1 MEDRR
6 RTGDGAGP
14 AADEVPARAG
24 PGGPVPHVGV
34 ASGTAG
40 PGFPEPEPD
49 VVVERAPHRPV
60 SCSDLGHPLHPAAPL
75 VRRLLDAL
83 FADPATELSR
93 PGAEGTRHR
102 LERLR
107 AALRASSAGL
117 VAMGP
122 SGTACWTDPPPAG
135 TATALVGDLVSDL
148 RSVTGDGW
156 NGVPGR
162 VARAVDGTT
171 VLAVPLA
178 RTGADAGRL
187 LVVVR
192 PDPAMLVI
200 GEPLSVVLGGF
211 LTPRD
216 DLRENA
222 LEIEIGVLTALRSR
236 FGLLPDPLCERAL
249 DRYRSRLAS
258 LVMIFE
264 PVVRL
269 DPDPARVGIRGW
281 EALARRAEGERSAP
295 VGLLD
300 VATVW
305 GDRFVVE
312 RDGVLAATALR
323 TYVASHAAS
332 TWRGRRPKPLAINVA
347 VRSIMD
353 DRYVEELRAA
363 IAASGLPD
371 GGVTLEI
378 SEKDRIAPPPGEVW
392 LPSPMGY
399 FRDRIGLLAADLQVN
414 FAVDDFGV
422 GQASLDRLASLT
434 LTQIKIDRA
443 ILGHPLAR
451 EELGLVVQVAE
462 HALRRG
468 DAPRGRPIIMEG
480 VAPDTAV
487 PLSDIHA
494 VGIRFVQG
502 YLMGETASARL
513 RPLGR
518 DIRERVAALVGRP
531 VTTGA
536 AGDAPTLPRSSGNAP
551 VGTARR
557 RAARR

>member
-1 MEDRR
+1 
-6 RTGDGAGP
+6 
-14 AADEVPARAG
+14 
-24 PGGPVPHVGV
+24 
-34 ASGTAG
+34 
-40 PGFPEPEPD
+40 
-49 VVVERAPHRPV
+49 
-60 SCSDLGHPLHPAAPL
+60 
-75 VRRLLDAL
+75 
-83 FADPATELSR
+83 
-93 PGAEGTRHR
+93 
-102 LERLR
+102 
-107 AALRASSAGL
+107 
-117 VAMGP
+117 
-122 SGTACWTDPPPAG
+122 
-135 TATALVGDLVSDL
+135 
-148 RSVTGDGW
+148 
-156 NGVPGR
+156 
-162 VARAVDGTT
+162 
-171 VLAVPLA
+171 
-178 RTGADAGRL
+178 
-187 LVVVR
+187 
-192 PDPAMLVI
+192 
-200 GEPLSVVLGGF
+200 
-211 LTPRD
+211 
-216 DLRENA
+216 
-222 LEIEIGVLTALRSR
+222 
-236 FGLLPDPLCERAL
+236 
-249 DRYRSRLAS
+249 
-258 LVMIFE
+258 
-264 PVVRL
+264 
-269 DPDPARVGIRGW
+269 
-281 EALARRAEGERSAP
+281 
-295 VGLLD
+295 LLD

-502 YLMGETASARL
+502 YLMGEAASARL

-551 VGTARR
+551 VGTGP
-557 RAARR
+557 AASRSPVNRSTVDGGTPT